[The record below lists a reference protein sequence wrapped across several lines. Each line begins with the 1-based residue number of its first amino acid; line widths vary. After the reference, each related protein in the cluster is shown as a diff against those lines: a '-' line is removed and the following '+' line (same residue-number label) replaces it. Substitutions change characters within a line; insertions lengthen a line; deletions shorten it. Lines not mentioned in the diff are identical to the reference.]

1 MELKSLHSK
10 AVLLSQG
17 GIVECNGHWLRA
29 IVIPENYN
37 ACLYCEV
44 NAVCNMEMCDLCSEC
59 DGYSR
64 KKHILKFV
72 HQTKL

>member
-17 GIVECNGHWLRA
+17 QIVECSGQFVRA
-29 IVIPENYN
+29 IVIPESYV

-44 NAVCNMEMCDLCSEC
+44 SSACTIEMCDLCVEC

-64 KKHILKFV
+64 KKHILKFA